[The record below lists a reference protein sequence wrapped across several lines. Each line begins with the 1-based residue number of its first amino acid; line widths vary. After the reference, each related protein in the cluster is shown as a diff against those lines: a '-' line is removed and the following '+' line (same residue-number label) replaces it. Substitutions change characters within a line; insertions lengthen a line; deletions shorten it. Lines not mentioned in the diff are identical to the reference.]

1 MKAFDCLNHELLV
14 AKLNA
19 YGFALPVL
27 KLVHDNLSDRK
38 QGTRVNNSYSTW
50 FEILFGVP
58 QGYILGPLLFHIFL
72 ADLLFILSEI
82 DIANYEDDNT
92 PYTSSN
98 DVSGLI
104 KSLEE
109 ASKKLFKWFDDNLM
123 KRIPDKCHLIVSTN
137 DNVKIRIG
145 NFQIENTKRAKL
157 LGIQFDNKLSFDY
170 RLSKIC
176 KKASRKRYAL
186 GRATPYM
193 NLSKRKILM
202 NAFFNLQ
209 FSYCPL

>member
-1 MKAFDCLNHELLV
+1 MK
-14 AKLNA
+14 
-19 YGFALPVL
+19 
-27 KLVHDNLSDRK
+27 
-38 QGTRVNNSYSTW
+38 
-50 FEILFGVP
+50 
-58 QGYILGPLLFHIFL
+58 
-72 ADLLFILSEI
+72 
-82 DIANYEDDNT
+82 
-92 PYTSSN
+92 SN
-98 DVSGLI
+98 
-104 KSLEE
+104 
-109 ASKKLFKWFDDNLM
+109 
-123 KRIPDKCHLIVSTN
+123 PDKCHLLVSTN

-157 LGIQFDNKLSFDY
+157 LGIQFDNKLSFNY